1 MDSVRGS
8 PVGVG
13 EVLGLTVKCD
23 GGASSLPASDTT
35 SPASTAASTSTCP
48 WELRIGTGLPGGNK
62 HGDACI
68 CIDNKYV
75 QLRG

>member
-13 EVLGLTVKCD
+13 EVLGLTVKWD
-23 GGASSLPASDTT
+23 GGASSLPASDTA
-35 SPASTAASTSTCP
+35 SPAASPSTCP

-62 HGDACI
+62 HGDACT
-68 CIDNKYV
+68 CIYIKYV
-75 QLRG
+75 QYGG